1 MKADIRFKDTVSG
14 FPGVKP
20 GYTPKWLVLA
30 SLLRVAVA
38 TAYRVAET
46 THGFVAALFVPDQE
60 ATGAVYIYDHRYP
73 EYFFTAVLDERDEDL
88 TRNEVDLMLPGLID
102 LLNNADPLN
111 NLPAGAPARAARAPT
126 SEPNPGTRCRLAM
139 SVRSTKGA
147 ALRPFATF
155 LSV

>member
-20 GYTPKWLVLA
+20 GHTPKWLVLA
-30 SLLRVAVA
+30 SLIRVAEA

-60 ATGAVYIYDHRYP
+60 ATGTVYIYDHRYP

-88 TRNEVDLMLPGLID
+88 TRNEVDLMLPGLIE
-102 LLNNADPLN
+102 LLNGTEPVQQTTRRHPRGRRRGRGRQHQNQTL
-111 NLPAGAPARAARAPT
+111 AAT
-126 SEPNPGTRCRLAM
+126 
-139 SVRSTKGA
+139 A
-147 ALRPFATF
+147 ASR
-155 LSV
+155 